1 MIMTNHLGKIALLL
15 VVLVT
20 GYTFYSTKLDIE
32 KHAAA
37 NSTFIDDSGRLHVL
51 GLILPGSTLRQAEI
65 KLKSRADTAIY
76 IYPDEQGGRGRVT
89 LEAFFPSIA
98 DHSKIIL
105 QLGVS
110 QAMLEAM
117 QKRASPP
124 RIHPNGV
131 VRMNLG
137 DEDVLEV
144 LKFPITGLSLIPSLD
159 VDKKMLEARFGKPA
173 KESEEA
179 KGVIRQEYPN
189 IHLTAFLN
197 PNGKAKL
204 DFAVPDLSAASGAS
218 ATKVPANK

>member
-1 MIMTNHLGKIALLL
+1 MIITNNLGKIALVFVILI
-15 VVLVT
+15 T

-37 NSTFIDDSGRLHVL
+37 NSTFVDDSGRLHVL
-51 GLILPGSTLRQAEI
+51 GLTLPGSTLRGAEI

-76 IYPDEQGGRGRVT
+76 IYPGEQGGQGRVT

-98 DHSKIIL
+98 DHSKVIL

-110 QAMLEAM
+110 QAVLEAM
-117 QKRASPP
+117 QKHALPP

-137 DEDVLEV
+137 DEDVLKV

-179 KGVIRQEYPN
+179 KGVIRQEYPDVY
-189 IHLTAFLN
+189 LTAFLN
-197 PNGKAKL
+197 PNGRARL
-204 DFAVPDLSAASGAS
+204 DFTVPDIS
-218 ATKVPANK
+218 ATADAPTSKVPVTK